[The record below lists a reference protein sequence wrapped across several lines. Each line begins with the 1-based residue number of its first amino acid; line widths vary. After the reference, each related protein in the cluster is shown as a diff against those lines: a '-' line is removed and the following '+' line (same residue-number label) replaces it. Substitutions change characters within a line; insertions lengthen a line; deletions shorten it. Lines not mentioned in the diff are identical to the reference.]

1 MQDRRV
7 LISLVLGIVGG
18 LAGIGGLVG
27 GSPLAL
33 IAGVCALGA
42 GLTPLVMG
50 REVAAVTAE
59 PTAVAP
65 AAPAYVPTPPPASVP
80 GPVVQAMP
88 AMAPHQQ
95 VTPHAPM
102 PAVTMPAPLQVP
114 GTPLA
119 APAGAYGAQPPAPVP
134 YQAPADAAGRADL
147 DPSLIDPRTG
157 LYTENYLMVALDA
170 RIAAARRR
178 LRPVSVVMIDV
189 VYGMQAGTPMAADTG
204 VVAAAVRSTLREAD
218 TAACMN
224 DGRFVLVLEDTP
236 ENGAI
241 WTVER
246 LRSYLVA
253 DHPDHTVRAGIACYP
268 AHAFN
273 LEEILLQ
280 ANEALASARE
290 WRQDRIEVASSD

>member
-1 MQDRRV
+1 M
-7 LISLVLGIVGG
+7 
-18 LAGIGGLVG
+18 
-27 GSPLAL
+27 
-33 IAGVCALGA
+33 
-42 GLTPLVMG
+42 
-50 REVAAVTAE
+50 
-59 PTAVAP
+59 P
-65 AAPAYVPTPPPASVP
+65 APPASVS
-80 GPVVQAMP
+80 GPVVHAMGQQVMAETAQP
-88 AMAPHQQ
+88 MAPP
-95 VTPHAPM
+95 VAGP
-102 PAVTMPAPLQVP
+102 QVP
-114 GTPLA
+114 GMPPLGGPA
-119 APAGAYGAQPPAPVP
+119 QSPAPAPFQP
-134 YQAPADAAGRADL
+134 AAGEPARLDL
-147 DPSLIDPRTG
+147 DSSLVDPHTG
-157 LYTENYLMVALDA
+157 LYTESYLMVALDA

-189 VYGMQAGTPMAADTG
+189 VYGLHAGNPVPADSA
-204 VVAAAVRSTLREAD
+204 VVSAAVRSTLREAD

-273 LEEILLQ
+273 LEEILQQ
-280 ANEALASARE
+280 ANEALANARE

>member
-1 MQDRRV
+1 MGAASDPARPEMDS
-7 LISLVLGIVGG
+7 SLVD
-18 LAGIGGLVG
+18 
-27 GSPLAL
+27 
-33 IAGVCALGA
+33 
-42 GLTPLVMG
+42 
-50 REVAAVTAE
+50 
-59 PTAVAP
+59 
-65 AAPAYVPTPPPASVP
+65 
-80 GPVVQAMP
+80 
-88 AMAPHQQ
+88 PH
-95 VTPHAPM
+95 
-102 PAVTMPAPLQVP
+102 
-114 GTPLA
+114 
-119 APAGAYGAQPPAPVP
+119 
-134 YQAPADAAGRADL
+134 
-147 DPSLIDPRTG
+147 TG
-157 LYTENYLMVALDA
+157 LYTESYLMVALDA

-189 VYGMQAGTPMAADTG
+189 VYGLHAGNPVPADSA
-204 VVAAAVRSTLREAD
+204 VVSAAVRSTLREAD

-273 LEEILLQ
+273 LEEILQQ
-280 ANEALASARE
+280 ANEALANARE